1 LCPQDAITV
10 EQREAK
16 AFDEKATEEYLQ
28 QQNEIGE
35 KLNFTCPGTMSKKLG
50 NTEQDDDSE
59 MPVP

>member
-1 LCPQDAITV
+1 V